1 MSLIFFIPANIHPA
15 GPFIHKNRNWVCE
28 MYECSEHVGNLMYGE
43 TDTLMTA
50 LYKLCLIL
58 NEPVGP
64 AIALSKPDIQV
75 LNIYDMPF
83 PAKGASHY

>member
-1 MSLIFFIPANIHPA
+1 
-15 GPFIHKNRNWVCE
+15 
-28 MYECSEHVGNLMYGE
+28 MYGE